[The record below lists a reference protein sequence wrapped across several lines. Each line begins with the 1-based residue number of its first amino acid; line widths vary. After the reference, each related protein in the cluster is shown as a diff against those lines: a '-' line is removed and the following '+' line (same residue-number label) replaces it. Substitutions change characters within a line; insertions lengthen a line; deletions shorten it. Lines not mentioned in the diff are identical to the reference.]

1 MQNEIRCKDKGD
13 VAELQKILWGEAYVL
28 NMPERPNVEALTEY
42 YERAMMKGLAPEE
55 GKTFYY
61 EFVTWPTASYDAY
74 DESDD
79 TEEKAK
85 TEKLKGVGHL
95 HGWLKKHSRLK

>member
-1 MQNEIRCKDKGD
+1 M
-13 VAELQKILWGEAYVL
+13 L

-61 EFVTWPTASYDAY
+61 EFAT
-74 DESDD
+74 
-79 TEEKAK
+79 
-85 TEKLKGVGHL
+85 
-95 HGWLKKHSRLK
+95 